1 MDIKQATILTIDDS
15 PNNIRLLSTFL
26 SRVGYNVLGAEDG
39 LAGFGLA
46 VTHQPDLI
54 LLDVM
59 MPDMSGYEVIKM
71 LKSEQKT
78 QDIPVIF
85 LTVKDEI
92 EDKVHGLGLGAVD
105 YITKPFNPAE
115 VSARVAT
122 QLRLKSLHEK
132 ELLYQKA
139 LVESQRLVS
148 IGRLGAGI
156 GHNFNNLL
164 TGVRG
169 NLELVQ
175 MEVDPDSRIYQR
187 VSTAIEA
194 ADRMIELIKKFLT
207 FAGTGK
213 KGSSQIE
220 LNGFIEEV
228 TQFFVATIPKT
239 LALKVEKA
247 DAPLYTI
254 ADVNLL
260 QQAVFN
266 LLNNAREAIQNEGN
280 ILIRINQVKLPELL
294 YGKLN
299 NKPADNYARIEVIDD
314 GPGMT
319 ADVLQHAVEPFFTTK
334 QTVGAGLGLS
344 VAYGIINNHSGV
356 LDILSNV
363 GEGTTVYVYLP
374 II

>member
-319 ADVLQHAVEPFFTTK
+319 TDVLQHAVEPFFTTK

>member
-1 MDIKQATILTIDDS
+1 VDIKQATILTIDDS
-15 PNNIRLLSTFL
+15 PDNIRLLSIFL
-26 SRVGYNVLGAEDG
+26 GKVGYNVLGAEDG
-39 LAGFGLA
+39 MTGFRLA
-46 VTHQPDLI
+46 VTNQPDI
-54 LLDVM
+54 VLLDVM

-71 LKSEQKT
+71 LKSEPET

-92 EDKVHGLGLGAVD
+92 EDKVHGLELGAVD

-122 QLRLKSLHEK
+122 QLRLKFLHEK
-132 ELLYQKA
+132 ELMYQKA

-169 NLELVQ
+169 NLELIQ
-175 MEVDPDSRIYQR
+175 IEVDPDSRIYQR

-194 ADRMIELIKKFLT
+194 ADSMIELIKKFLT
-207 FAGTGK
+207 FAGTAR
-213 KGSSQIE
+213 KGSSPIE
-220 LNGFIEEV
+220 LNSFIEEV
-228 TQFFVATIPKT
+228 TQFFMATIPKT
-239 LALKVEKA
+239 LALKLETA
-247 DAPLYTI
+247 DAPSYII
-254 ADVNLL
+254 ADANLL

-266 LLNNAREAIQNEGN
+266 LLNNAREAIQNQGN
-280 ILIRINQVKLPELL
+280 IRIRINQVELPESL

-299 NKPADNYARIEVIDD
+299 SKPANNYARIEVSDN
-314 GPGMT
+314 GRGMT

-344 VAYGIINNHSGV
+344 VTYGIISNHGGV
-356 LDILSNV
+356 LDLLSKV

-374 II
+374 RA